1 MKLFNN
7 INLSRLKDGLSK
19 TRDKLVNR
27 ITETF
32 SGKAVIDDS
41 TIDELEEILISSDLS
56 SELAENIINNLRI
69 NLKDEKDRTA

>member
-32 SGKAVIDDS
+32 SGKAVIDDN
-41 TIDELEEILISSDLS
+41 TLDDLEEMLVQRCRYLIDNIGIVKSSTFFHWWPESKSD
-56 SELAENIINNLRI
+56 
-69 NLKDEKDRTA
+69 